1 MRSIFTDK
9 VSDTMPLPE
18 YPRPQLVRDGWQN
31 LNGLYDYKISDSSEK
46 KPKDFSSICSRVFF
60 VKGRKGI
67 KAHRKTLVF

>member
-46 KPKDFSSICSRVFF
+46 KPNDIDHLLPSVFCQRS
-60 VKGRKGI
+60 KRD
-67 KAHRKTLVF
+67 